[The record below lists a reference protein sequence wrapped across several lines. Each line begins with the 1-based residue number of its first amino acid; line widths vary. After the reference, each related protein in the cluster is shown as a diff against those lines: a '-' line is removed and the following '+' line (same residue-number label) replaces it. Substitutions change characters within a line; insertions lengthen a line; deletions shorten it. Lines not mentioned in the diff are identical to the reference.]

1 MAYGYWQKGMV
12 KPTRKTAP
20 DRLKGRAR
28 SRTGTMEHDWGCH
41 TVYDSGEERCGV
53 HKNKRGN
60 IRTKVVLATANSC
73 SAEER
78 QRQRENIR
86 REDQTDQTGSANILQ
101 VNKEPFDRT
110 DYRESLSIMKK
121 KKGQRRKELWQFFFF
136 NKHHFKYVELLLKA
150 RFCLL
155 NINNNSPEE
164 TWTNNTFAS
173 ASELNTESFKKRFLL
188 HILLQQYT

>member
-1 MAYGYWQKGMV
+1 MLKSWFCRVKGPSSLRRKRPAGRNIQSKMAYGYWQKGMV

-121 KKGQRRKELWQFFFF
+121 KKGQRRKELWQFFF
-136 NKHHFKYVELLLKA
+136 LTSIT
-150 RFCLL
+150 L
-155 NINNNSPEE
+155 NM
-164 TWTNNTFAS
+164 
-173 ASELNTESFKKRFLL
+173 
-188 HILLQQYT
+188 